1 LKEELQ
7 LKEKIKLLEQELIT
21 LTEKVESISKALR
34 EIEDIKQ
41 EIKGIKIFLGR
52 VHPEFKSKY
61 PEIMQKL
68 FKKG

>member
-1 LKEELQ
+1 MKEELQ